1 MKKIHFDKLQG
12 NIWLITVFS
21 LSLILLISSMFKPF
35 DFISDKIYAYMN
47 VSAFLLQAI
56 GWSRTFWFRYYVS
69 WNKAGAYIRVG
80 SFLGRSFTFS
90 QIKSIDLSESIL
102 TIRKLNEKE
111 IMLDLNRFEREDI
124 AKLHGIFSQHVATS
138 TAY

>member
-80 SFLGRSFTFS
+80 SFLIVRILSD
-90 QIKSIDLSESIL
+90 KSIDFIWLKVKDL
-102 TIRKLNEKE
+102 PRNEPTR
-111 IMLDLNRFEREDI
+111 M
-124 AKLHGIFSQHVATS
+124 
-138 TAY
+138 